1 MPRMFELRG
10 QGADGDLHLIVD
22 LDKVCLVRV
31 DKEPGHH
38 FPHVVVRFGDGH
50 EVRGLVPVESAER
63 LIEAYRAYLL
73 EQEQRGRGG

>member
-10 QGADGDLHLIVD
+10 QGADGDLHIVVD

-31 DKEPGHH
+31 DKETGHH
-38 FPHVVVRFGDGH
+38 YPHVVVRFGDGH
-50 EVRGLVPVESAER
+50 EVRGVVPAESAER

-73 EQEQRGRGG
+73 EQEQRG